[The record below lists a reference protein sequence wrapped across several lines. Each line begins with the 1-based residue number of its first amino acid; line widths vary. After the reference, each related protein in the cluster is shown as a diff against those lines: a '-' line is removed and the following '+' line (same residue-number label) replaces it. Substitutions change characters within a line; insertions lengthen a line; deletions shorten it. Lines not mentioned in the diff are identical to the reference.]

1 GRFNIQANAVSFGW
15 IETRLTADKARGEAI
30 EVAGEKVALGIPQAG
45 LEARKQL
52 IALSRPG
59 TPEEAAGPILFLC
72 SPLSNYV
79 TGHLLKVDGGR

>member
-1 GRFNIQANAVSFGW
+1 
-15 IETRLTADKARGEAI
+15 
-30 EVAGEKVALGIPQAG
+30 

-52 IALSRPG
+52 IALGRPG